1 MQMRV
6 TNFRDDSIVA
16 KMICKY
22 DISGPVE
29 DTFHHFPFFSIK
41 FLLKALMV
49 LRASGQLGN
58 SLLP

>member
-6 TNFRDDSIVA
+6 TNFRDDSIVE

-22 DISGPVE
+22 DISSLVE
-29 DTFHHFPFFSIK
+29 DTFHHFPFFHQIFIESAYGTKGI
-41 FLLKALMV
+41 
-49 LRASGQLGN
+49 GQLGN